1 MKKIAFAFA
10 GVVLFS
16 TWAHAAE
23 TLDAGAVRKL
33 ITGNTALGMAPN
45 GSTMKNYFSP
55 DGNLI
60 RQLGDKTVEGTWKV
74 NDDGSQCVEGVPGGC
89 ATIVRNDDGTYDR
102 VQPNGTSRLKW
113 TSFVNGKDF

>member
-1 MKKIAFAFA
+1 MKKIAFVFIGFA
-10 GVVLFS
+10 LLSG
-16 TWAHAAE
+16 WAHAAE

-33 ITGNTALGMAPN
+33 ITGNTALGVAPN

-60 RQLGDKTVEGTWKV
+60 RQLGDKIMAGTWKV

-89 ATIVRNDDGTYDR
+89 AAIVRNDDGTYDR
-102 VQPNGTSRLKW
+102 VQSNGASRLKW